1 MDDVMRGSM
10 VSTPPPMVVTFA
22 EDYPGAGVRIVE
34 RWWPGRV
41 LIDGRLIDQAL
52 RGETRVLRVSR
63 AVDDINAPLVA
74 AFEGC
79 NGRAVYTQM
88 PTSMDLLERDIY
100 EFECVSCS
108 RDLTDG

>member
-74 AFEGC
+74 AFLDRAILEATIDDAILMELLGVPDDVLDRIAPRPGAP
-79 NGRAVYTQM
+79 NG
-88 PTSMDLLERDIY
+88 
-100 EFECVSCS
+100 
-108 RDLTDG
+108 